1 MIVPPPPPPLHLPP
15 VFYIMAGTLVVG
27 SALGTFVDTYLDYVN
42 EQEASKKLEKK
53 LDASDFLEA
62 DDDGTGQVSEA
73 EFVLY
78 KLEVM
83 EMVGK
88 GTIQECVD
96 EFRAVDVNRDGTL
109 TRAELGM

>member
-1 MIVPPPPPPLHLPP
+1 MA
-15 VFYIMAGTLVVG
+15 VFYIIAGTLIFG
-27 SALGTFVDTYLDYVN
+27 SALGTFVDTYLDHVQ

-53 LDASDFLEA
+53 LDAADFLNA
-62 DDDGTGQVSEA
+62 DDDGTGEISEA

-78 KLEVM
+78 KLEMM
-83 EMVGK
+83 EHVGK
-88 GTIQECVD
+88 DTIQECVD